1 MTRFSIA
8 IPEDDIGWAKSRV
21 AAGEFASVD
30 AYFSQLARRDRAEA
44 EEQEWL
50 EAELQ
55 KGLDSGVEL
64 RSSRQIFSDIR
75 IKYLGENY

>member
-8 IPEDDIGWAKSRV
+8 IPEDDIGWAESRV

>member
-8 IPEDDIGWAKSRV
+8 IPEVDIGWAKSRV